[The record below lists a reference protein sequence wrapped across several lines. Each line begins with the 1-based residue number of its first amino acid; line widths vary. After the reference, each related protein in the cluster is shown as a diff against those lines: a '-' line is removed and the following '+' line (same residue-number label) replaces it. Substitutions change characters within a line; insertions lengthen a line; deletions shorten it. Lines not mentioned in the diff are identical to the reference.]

1 MREARH
7 KGQQWVPGAG
17 AGAGA
22 GAVAAEGHRVQYGGK
37 TKLDS
42 GGGSA
47 AL

>member
-1 MREARH
+1 MRETSH
-7 KGQQWVPGAG
+7 KGQQWVPG